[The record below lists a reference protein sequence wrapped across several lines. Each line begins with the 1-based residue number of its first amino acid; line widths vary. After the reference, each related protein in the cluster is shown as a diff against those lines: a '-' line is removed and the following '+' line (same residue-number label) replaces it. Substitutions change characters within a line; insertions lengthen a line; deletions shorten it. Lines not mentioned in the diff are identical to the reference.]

1 MRHIETVR
9 VSDAQMRLAQQVS
22 LDLIWP
28 PTGVP
33 GFVYFGDGGALI
45 STGISGGFVS
55 VELRMLEG
63 EPELDLHSWEDI
75 DEGDLRTKAGGIRL
89 SAGMEFKNWI
99 PGGREGLT
107 PRGPGLHRVRV
118 SATGRNQN
126 YDLVVDGDESGESY
140 SIEIWPAKSASESVV
155 HKHTSGR

>member
-1 MRHIETVR
+1 
-9 VSDAQMRLAQQVS
+9 MRLAQQVS

-28 PTGVP
+28 PEGVP

-55 VELRMLEG
+55 VELRMVRG
-63 EPELDLHSWEDI
+63 EPDLDLHSWEDI

-89 SAGMEFKNWI
+89 SAGMAFENWI

-107 PRGPGLHRVRV
+107 PSGPELHRVRV
-118 SATGRNQN
+118 SASGRSSN
-126 YDLVVDGDESGESY
+126 YDLVVDGDGPVESY
-140 SIEIWPAKSASESVV
+140 SIDIWPARSSSAPIV
-155 HKHTSGR
+155 HKHSSGR